1 MVQQGSILKV
11 TDRTGVVLVQCIKV
25 LGSSKKGIAYL
36 GDIILVSVK
45 KINTKQFQ
53 GTALRKKRKFLKG
66 TLHRGLIV
74 RTKVNYKRLNG
85 VFIKFNENSLVL
97 VNKRSVPISNRIN
110 GPILKEL
117 CIKLPSIGCV
127 TRFMI

>member
-1 MVQQGSILKV
+1 MIQQGTLLKV
-11 TDRTGVVLVQCIKV
+11 TDKTGVTLVQCIKV

-36 GDIILVSVK
+36 GDVILVTVK
-45 KINTKQFQ
+45 KLNSKQFR
-53 GTALRKKRKFLKG
+53 GAASRKKRKFIKG

-85 VFIKFNENSLVL
+85 ILIKFNENSLVL

-117 CIKLPSIGCV
+117 CIKLPSLGCV
-127 TRFMI
+127 TRYMI